1 MNNKLPKEI
10 KESMFKELTTLLKF
24 IKLQQ
29 IFFYLQSDSITV
41 SKIEP
46 KCLIVHKSNIELEK
60 WFDDQIDSLCEL
72 FCKYS
77 DEPLDTITGF
87 VRGKQND

>member
-24 IKLQQ
+24 HKIHQ
-29 IFFYLQSDSITV
+29 IIFYLQSGSIAA
-41 SKIEP
+41 SKVEA
-46 KCLIVHKSNIELEK
+46 KCLIVHKSDIELKE

-72 FCKYS
+72 LREYS
-77 DEPLDTITGF
+77 DEPLETITGF